1 MAGREDAS
9 VAVLIMELEEVEI
22 GEEVQ
27 SLEHAVLL
35 LIVYLVERQQE
46 ISAVGRAVPRRE
58 KHHKKDAEKGS
69 IIPGGFVDP
78 GVWDFCQLL
87 MTKVTSLCLPCGQT
101 ASYDAF
107 RIRLFA

>member
-58 KHHKKDAEKGS
+58 KHHKKDAEKVS

-78 GVWDFCQLL
+78 GVWDIHKFFRD
-87 MTKVTSLCLPCGQT
+87 SLYGRCV
-101 ASYDAF
+101 A
-107 RIRLFA
+107 

>member
-46 ISAVGRAVPRRE
+46 ISAVG
-58 KHHKKDAEKGS
+58 
-69 IIPGGFVDP
+69 
-78 GVWDFCQLL
+78 
-87 MTKVTSLCLPCGQT
+87 
-101 ASYDAF
+101 
-107 RIRLFA
+107 